1 MRADLLDAQ
10 AAIDWAV
17 EQIPM
22 LKKRIGDWADS
33 YSTRIA
39 IEDGKK
45 AYYLRANPVPAIINA
60 ETGSIIN
67 SIRTSLDLLA
77 SALAARNG
85 NAGSRQVYF
94 PVCGT
99 QAQFLKD
106 GKGKIKLLSPADQAV
121 IETLQPYNVG
131 DGLLSALHELDILRK
146 HRQLVAVQPF
156 ARGLGIEPTDG
167 SFVHYDYN
175 PAWRD
180 FGDATPVLW
189 TDAGASDC
197 KVRLGGVYVAIN
209 EPGAAYGQ
217 QAIVVLPKF
226 VTMAASIIGGQRIL
240 EGFQPSGSA
249 AVRDVVAIALLMRTL
264 SNFQGTILMAERGMV
279 VEAGALARCCFENAV
294 FVGALRNE
302 GDKFLAEVQMTDR
315 YSVKTMARWLV
326 QVPDRLQ
333 HAPQGAKRRL
343 EGLINE
349 IRQQIPGFERAEF
362 KALAGRAGL
371 DDAYVHYA
379 VLSRDAAHPSAQSLD
394 RYFIRGRG
402 KFPLQG
408 MRWGAY
414 ASEPDE
420 IPLTLNMASLATLE
434 VCESMCEML
443 SNTDAKRGQSTS
455 FCAR

>member
-1 MRADLLDAQ
+1 MCIRDS
-10 AAIDWAV
+10 
-17 EQIPM
+17 
-22 LKKRIGDWADS
+22 S

-175 PAWRD
+175 PAW
-180 FGDATPVLW
+180 
-189 TDAGASDC
+189 
-197 KVRLGGVYVAIN
+197 
-209 EPGAAYGQ
+209 
-217 QAIVVLPKF
+217 
-226 VTMAASIIGGQRIL
+226 
-240 EGFQPSGSA
+240 
-249 AVRDVVAIALLMRTL
+249 
-264 SNFQGTILMAERGMV
+264 
-279 VEAGALARCCFENAV
+279 
-294 FVGALRNE
+294 
-302 GDKFLAEVQMTDR
+302 
-315 YSVKTMARWLV
+315 
-326 QVPDRLQ
+326 
-333 HAPQGAKRRL
+333 
-343 EGLINE
+343 
-349 IRQQIPGFERAEF
+349 
-362 KALAGRAGL
+362 
-371 DDAYVHYA
+371 
-379 VLSRDAAHPSAQSLD
+379 
-394 RYFIRGRG
+394 
-402 KFPLQG
+402 
-408 MRWGAY
+408 
-414 ASEPDE
+414 
-420 IPLTLNMASLATLE
+420 
-434 VCESMCEML
+434 
-443 SNTDAKRGQSTS
+443 
-455 FCAR
+455 